1 MREFNKLV
9 RDNIK
14 DIIEKNGEI
23 TYTKVLDDEEY
34 KKELN
39 KKLLEEASEVINS
52 KTKDEL
58 IEELADLSEVILAI
72 AKSNDIIYEDI
83 EKTREN
89 LNKILAENT
98 GKPIEQIRID
108 TERDNFMSAA
118 EACEYGL
125 IDKVIEKR

>member
-14 DIIEKNGEI
+14 DIIENKGEI
-23 TYTKVLDDEEY
+23 AYTKVLDDEEY
-34 KKELN
+34 KNELN

-83 EKTREN
+83 EKTREKKKEEKGGFDK
-89 LNKILAENT
+89 KI
-98 GKPIEQIRID
+98 
-108 TERDNFMSAA
+108 F
-118 EACEYGL
+118 L
-125 IDKVIEKR
+125 IKTTR

>member
-39 KKLLEEASEVINS
+39 KKLLEESSEVINS
-52 KTKDEL
+52 KTKEEL
-58 IEELADLSEVILAI
+58 IEELADLSEVMLAI
-72 AKSNDIIYEDI
+72 AKANDIIFEDI
-83 EKTREN
+83 ETKRIKKKEEKGGFEKKIFLIKTTR
-89 LNKILAENT
+89 
-98 GKPIEQIRID
+98 
-108 TERDNFMSAA
+108 
-118 EACEYGL
+118 
-125 IDKVIEKR
+125 

>member
-23 TYTKVLDDEEY
+23 IYTKVLDDKEY
-34 KKELN
+34 KNELN

-58 IEELADLSEVILAI
+58 IEELAGLSEVILAI
-72 AKSNDIIYEDI
+72 AKANDIIYEDI
-83 EKTREN
+83 EKTREKKKEEKGGFDK
-89 LNKILAENT
+89 KI
-98 GKPIEQIRID
+98 
-108 TERDNFMSAA
+108 F
-118 EACEYGL
+118 L
-125 IDKVIEKR
+125 IKTTR

>member
-52 KTKDEL
+52 KTKEEL

-83 EKTREN
+83 EKTREKKKEEKGGFDK
-89 LNKILAENT
+89 KI
-98 GKPIEQIRID
+98 
-108 TERDNFMSAA
+108 F
-118 EACEYGL
+118 L
-125 IDKVIEKR
+125 IKTTR

>member
-14 DIIEKNGEI
+14 DIIENKGEV

-39 KKLLEEASEVINS
+39 EKLLEEASEVINS
-52 KTKDEL
+52 KTKEEL

-72 AKSNDIIYEDI
+72 SKANDIIYEDI
-83 EKTREN
+83 EKERIKKKELKGGFDKKIFLIKTTR
-89 LNKILAENT
+89 
-98 GKPIEQIRID
+98 
-108 TERDNFMSAA
+108 
-118 EACEYGL
+118 
-125 IDKVIEKR
+125 